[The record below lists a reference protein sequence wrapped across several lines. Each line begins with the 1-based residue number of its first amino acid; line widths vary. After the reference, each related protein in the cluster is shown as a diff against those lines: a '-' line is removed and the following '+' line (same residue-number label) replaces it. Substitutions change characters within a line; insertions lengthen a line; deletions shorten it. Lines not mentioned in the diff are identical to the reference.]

1 MTSEREQLRADRY
14 AAARTLWTGN
24 FWQSEREIKSVEI
37 INRESLR
44 ILELE
49 QQYASAQDALSE
61 LISSTEAEITKLEEL
76 SQNATNSITKL
87 EKELEIFKKTQS
99 KQKAMTENEL
109 QKDQN
114 TYQTASKLLDERL
127 KQAQIELESVKE
139 TIESFEP
146 RPFLKNPQAQELY
159 LQFKALMTAQEKEI
173 RALLRTATKSEI

>member
-1 MTSEREQLRADRY
+1 MDNEVEQIRADRY
-14 AAARTLWTGN
+14 AAAKALWTGN
-24 FWQSEREIKSVEI
+24 FWQNEREIKTVEI

-44 ILELE
+44 ILELD
-49 QQYASAQDALSE
+49 QQYASAQDAMND
-61 LISSTEAEITKLEEL
+61 LINSTEAEIVQLEEL
-76 SQNATNSITKL
+76 SKNASNGIAKL
-87 EKELEIFKKTQS
+87 EKELEMFKKTQS

-127 KQAQIELESVKE
+127 RQAQVELESVKE

-159 LQFKALMTAQEKEI
+159 LQFKALMNAQEKEI
-173 RALLRTATKSEI
+173 RALLRTVTKSEA